1 MPIKDL
7 SNRQRVPRLDKIR
20 IGIKEEGKN
29 YPKGVDHFVC
39 PEEVRAVYGEK
50 PKRLKIA
57 FHSNDMEEIFPQYYK
72 RYGSGTGLVCK
83 GDGELAMTLVPGKKQ
98 MQEVKCMGRE
108 CEFYKDKKCKQIG
121 NLLFMIRGVKRFG
134 VYQLDTGSYN
144 TILNVNGGLDFVK
157 GITNGTLKFVP
168 LILEVIPQ
176 EVNPEG
182 KKKTVY
188 VLRIEADVEEL
199 MLSMESK
206 KPGEILILE
215 APKEGIEDCLYP
227 KDIVDSNTK
236 NTETTGNPGKDEVKP
251 EVVKPVIKPITKN
264 RHQLVE
270 DISVNRDLLNMS
282 KEVLAERVT
291 GKYGTNDPV
300 KLTIEQLNEINKE
313 LEEELQ
319 KEIQDQKDMEQ
330 PEIT

>member
-20 IGIKEEGKN
+20 LGIKVSGGKSD
-29 YPKGVDHFVC
+29 YPKAVDYFVC

-50 PKRLKIA
+50 PKQLKIA
-57 FHSNDMEEIFPQYYK
+57 FHSDNLEEIFPQYYK

-83 GDGELAMTLVPGKKQ
+83 GDGELATTFISGKKQ
-98 MQEVKCMGRE
+98 IQEVPCMGRE
-108 CEFYKDKKCKQIG
+108 CDYYKTNKCTQVG
-121 NLLFMIRGVKRFG
+121 NLVFMIRGVKRFG

-144 TILNVNGGLDFVK
+144 TILNVNGGIEFVK
-157 GITNGTLKFVP
+157 GITNGKLKFVP

-199 MLSMESK
+199 MRAMESK

-215 APKEGIEDCLYP
+215 APKDGIEDCLYP
-227 KDIVDSNTK
+227 KDIVDSNTGSP
-236 NTETTGNPGKDEVKP
+236 EKDEVKTEIVKP
-251 EVVKPVIKPITKN
+251 EVKPITRT
-264 RHQLVE
+264 RHQLVD
-270 DISVNRDLLNMS
+270 DISVNRDLLNMGKEELA
-282 KEVLAERVT
+282 KEVI

-300 KLTIEQLNEINKE
+300 KLTIEQLNEINEK
-313 LEEELQ
+313 LEEDLRNQIDE
-319 KEIQDQKDMEQ
+319 DMKQ
-330 PEIT
+330 PELK